1 MLVLREADSYKIATR
16 HYVHVLTARLDA
28 ADKAVDEE
36 KKNIEAQGISSR
48 DKLDEWYPAKLFANS
63 APSLERVSEHTDEI
77 IADAESPRDRK
88 STRQHSSH
96 VSSSYHC
103 CCMQ

>member
-48 DKLDEWYPAKLFANS
+48 DKLN
-63 APSLERVSEHTDEI
+63 V
-77 IADAESPRDRK
+77 
-88 STRQHSSH
+88 
-96 VSSSYHC
+96 
-103 CCMQ
+103 